1 MHKETEKMSTFDLF
15 VEAFKAKVI
24 LKANQGKAAR
34 IAEFDAIVN
43 DIEIL
48 HGAIPDI
55 CRLRT
60 YFVVCLSDKPNWG
73 CRKVIDKFDYAVTK
87 INGND

>member
-1 MHKETEKMSTFDLF
+1 MSTFNLF

-34 IAEFDAIVN
+34 IKEFDAIVN
-43 DIEIL
+43 DIEMV

-55 CRLRT
+55 GRIRAH
-60 YFVVCLSDKPNWG
+60 FIVGLSQKPNWG
-73 CRKVIDKFDYAVTK
+73 CRKVIRTFEAALLKSEEMVDSGYSV
-87 INGND
+87 

>member
-1 MHKETEKMSTFDLF
+1 MSTFNLF

-24 LKANQGKAAR
+24 LKANQGKSAR

-43 DIEIL
+43 DIEMV

-55 CRLRT
+55 GRIRA
-60 YFVVCLSDKPNWG
+60 YFIVCISSKPNWG
-73 CRKVIDKFDYAVTK
+73 CRKVIEEFDYTVAK
-87 INGND
+87 IRGDG

>member
-1 MHKETEKMSTFDLF
+1 MSTFNLF

-34 IAEFDAIVN
+34 IKEFDAIVN
-43 DIEIL
+43 DIEMM

-55 CRLRT
+55 CRIRA
-60 YFVVCLSDKPNWG
+60 YFIVCISSKPNWG
-73 CRKVIDKFDYAVTK
+73 CRKVIEEFDYTVAK
-87 INGND
+87 IKGDG

>member
-1 MHKETEKMSTFDLF
+1 MSTFNLF

-34 IAEFDAIVN
+34 IAEFDAIAQ
-43 DIEIL
+43 DIEMI

-55 CRLRT
+55 CKIRAH
-60 YFVVCLSDKPNWG
+60 FIVGLSQSTNWG
-73 CRKVIDKFDYAVTK
+73 CRKVIQVFDSTVAK
-87 INGND
+87 IRDDG

>member
-1 MHKETEKMSTFDLF
+1 MSTFDLF

-34 IAEFDAIVN
+34 IKEFDAVMH
-43 DIEIL
+43 DIEVL

-55 CRLRT
+55 ARIRA
-60 YFVVCLSDKPNWG
+60 YFIKCLSDKPNWG
-73 CRKVIDKFDYAVTK
+73 CRKVIDAFDYTVNK
-87 INGND
+87 IKGVD